1 MGIHAYYDAYLGN
14 AQNTMG
20 NMMDYAINTCG
31 MDGDDYFHMFLASH
45 AAGQMEGGNPRYVS
59 GMTGAEIVKEVVAEI
74 KGIELTDTEEYFL
87 DKSPEYWCGWIL
99 AYYQWRSCMSFRKI
113 YQIITIEDLL
123 CMYPTHHEADVE
135 YFVSSMRE
143 IYKRKHKETYLKR
156 RMVNLGVDASEVS
169 RNTGIPVDMISALET
184 DFSRIQKIETEQ
196 LFVLSKFFGCSMEDL
211 MEYR

>member
-1 MGIHAYYDAYLGN
+1 MVLNFLECFLTVDEI
-14 AQNTMG
+14 
-20 NMMDYAINTCG
+20 
-31 MDGDDYFHMFLASH
+31 FHMFLASH
-45 AAGQMEGGNPRYVS
+45 AVGQMERGNPRYVS

-99 AYYQWRSCMSFRKI
+99 AYYQWRRCMSFRKI

-184 DFSRIQKIETEQ
+184 NFSRIQKIETEQ
-196 LFVLSKFFGCSMEDL
+196 LFVLSKFFGCGMEDL